1 MITNLHW
8 SSYTVLVILSDFN
21 GGQTDPQTEEE
32 RGRRTDS
39 HDEINSRF
47 ENFEKAP
54 KNPV

>member
-8 SSYTVLVILSDFN
+8 SSCTVLVILSDFN

-47 ENFEKAP
+47 GNFEKAP

>member
-8 SSYTVLVILSDFN
+8 SSCTVLVILSDFN
-21 GGQTDPQTEEE
+21 DGRTDPQTEEQ
-32 RGRRTDS
+32 RDRRTDS

-47 ENFEKAP
+47 GNFAKEP